1 MLSFLL
7 RTSAAL
13 AMLSLLGNAAYAT
26 EYDLVPGGASIGLLS
41 GSYAFGHKTEYDG
54 ALDNVFSFSL
64 SSAEDVQIAFSDS
77 GAGLSSGQIQLN
89 GPSGLVYSSSLS
101 GQPTPQFISNLSG
114 VYGPYPGVTLPAGN
128 YTLSVSGTVTG
139 EAPFNYNGAV
149 TVIGSPASGEKPAAY
164 WLSPDGKTITLP
176 PGKATDE
183 GSAAFGRQVDS
194 NTRIDDIYSFD
205 LPQEVSLQISFSDTG
220 AALEAGKAGIS
231 GGSITVSG
239 PSGVVQKTAITQGP
253 TPQFIN
259 NLTGVFGPGGEVV
272 PAGDYT
278 MVLTGYVYGTPPFE
292 YNGTVTVQAVPGM
305 DFAAAPAASAVPE
318 PATWAMMAFGFA
330 SLSVVGRL
338 AGKNK
343 ADRSRC

>member
-1 MLSFLL
+1 MLSLLL

-13 AMLSLLGNAAYAT
+13 ASLALLGTAAYAT
-26 EYDLVPGGASIGLLS
+26 EYDLVPGGASMSLGF
-41 GSYAFGHKTEYDG
+41 GSYAFGHKTETDG
-54 ALDNVFSFSL
+54 SLDNIYSFSL
-64 SSAEDVQIAFSDS
+64 SSAEAVQIAFSDT
-77 GAGLSSGQIQLN
+77 GAGLSSGLIQLN

-101 GQPTPQFISNLSG
+101 SQPTPQFISNLSG
-114 VYGPYPGVTLPAGN
+114 VYGPYPGVTLPAGD
-128 YTLSVSGTVTG
+128 YTLSVSGTVSG

-149 TVIGSPASGEKPAAY
+149 TVIGSPPESGEKPAAY

-176 PGKATDE
+176 PGTARDE

-205 LPQEVSLQISFSDTG
+205 LPQEVALQISFSDTG

-292 YNGTVTVQAVPGM
+292 YNGTVTVQAVPEM
-305 DFAAAPAASAVPE
+305 DYAAAPAAAAPE
-318 PATWAMMAFGFA
+318 PATWAMMALGFA
-330 SLSVVGRL
+330 SLSVLGRL

-343 ADRSRC
+343 ADVSRC